1 VSPQT
6 PSLSKIRIWGEG
18 GPPSVIEEVEG
29 GGGGPTDGATR
40 ALPRPQ
46 AGESDLSVKE
56 EGRRRQRRA
65 GEAGWQRGGE
75 YESRKGR

>member
-18 GPPSVIEEVEG
+18 GPPSVIEEVDG
-29 GGGGPTDGATR
+29 GGGLTDGATR

-56 EGRRRQRRA
+56 EEGRRRQRRA
-65 GEAGWQRGGE
+65 GEA
-75 YESRKGR
+75 